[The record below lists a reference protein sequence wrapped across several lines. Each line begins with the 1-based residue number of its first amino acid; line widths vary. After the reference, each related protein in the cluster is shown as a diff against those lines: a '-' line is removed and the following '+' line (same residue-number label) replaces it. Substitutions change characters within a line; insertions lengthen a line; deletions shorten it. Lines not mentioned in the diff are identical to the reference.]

1 MEKFSFY
8 CMSYVL
14 VLVLLISDPL
24 KMPRTYLRKGSSVPT
39 LSTAT
44 FSKSKCSSSKVL
56 GSNSENAFDGLQ
68 NRKAKKPNF
77 VFSHDDDDSFDK
89 LCSGFENLKV
99 KNKKENIDPFDLL
112 LENDENPRN
121 GGPRSSIFL
130 EDSGSP
136 DLFHSPEV
144 IIPSKECELFS
155 SFSNQNED
163 SVKFKNT
170 LESNTFAT
178 PKLKQPNNI
187 YRCNAKKSSNK
198 KYPLKKPG
206 PLKPKN
212 PKCDLDDSALKT
224 RLTFVKSGDLGSS
237 SSLVGL
243 SPSANSFY
251 RRTDLLKTSTPM
263 IGRSSTKKLSSM
275 KLTEPEDDVF
285 TPGLGLGSQVKS
297 ENPSSLTNLDPSPQK
312 NLRHIYEEELEV
324 SAVTRSTSSGI
335 MKSKSLHGP
344 EEVFEDNINLS
355 FNPSNV
361 NEHSEE
367 EFGEVEEDGSINYS
381 LSPSNVD
388 EYPEEEFEEEEEESI
403 YMKCICDNNESTD
416 ESVIQCN
423 DCGWAFHISCC
434 NLSEQVG
441 VH

>member
-1 MEKFSFY
+1 M
-8 CMSYVL
+8 
-14 VLVLLISDPL
+14 
-24 KMPRTYLRKGSSVPT
+24 
-39 LSTAT
+39 
-44 FSKSKCSSSKVL
+44 
-56 GSNSENAFDGLQ
+56 
-68 NRKAKKPNF
+68 
-77 VFSHDDDDSFDK
+77 
-89 LCSGFENLKV
+89 
-99 KNKKENIDPFDLL
+99 
-112 LENDENPRN
+112 
-121 GGPRSSIFL
+121 
-130 EDSGSP
+130 
-136 DLFHSPEV
+136 
-144 IIPSKECELFS
+144 
-155 SFSNQNED
+155 
-163 SVKFKNT
+163 
-170 LESNTFAT
+170 
-178 PKLKQPNNI
+178 
-187 YRCNAKKSSNK
+187 
-198 KYPLKKPG
+198 
-206 PLKPKN
+206 
-212 PKCDLDDSALKT
+212 
-224 RLTFVKSGDLGSS
+224 
-237 SSLVGL
+237 
-243 SPSANSFY
+243 
-251 RRTDLLKTSTPM
+251 KTSTPM

-285 TPGLGLGSQVKS
+285 TPGLGLGSQVNS

-416 ESVIQCN
+416 ENVIQCN

>member
-1 MEKFSFY
+1 MGRGWINSL
-8 CMSYVL
+8 YVL
-14 VLVLLISDPL
+14 LLSDLL
-24 KMPRTYLRKGSSVPT
+24 KMPRTYLRKGSSVPA
-39 LSTAT
+39 LST
-44 FSKSKCSSSKVL
+44 FSKSKSSSSKVL
-56 GSNSENAFDGLQ
+56 GSNSENTFDGLQ
-68 NRKAKKPNF
+68 NRKSKKPDF
-77 VFSHDDDDSFDK
+77 VFSNDDDDDDDPYDK
-89 LCSGFENLKV
+89 LCSGFDNLKV
-99 KNKKENIDPFDLL
+99 KNKKENVDPFDLL
-112 LENDENPRN
+112 LESDENPRN
-121 GGPRSSIFL
+121 EGARSSMFL

-136 DLFHSPEV
+136 DLFASPEV

-170 LESNTFAT
+170 LKSNTYAT

-198 KYPLKKPG
+198 KYPLKKPE
-206 PLKPKN
+206 PFKPKN

-243 SPSANSFY
+243 SPSTTSFY

-275 KLTEPEDDVF
+275 TLTEPEDHVF
-285 TPGLGLGSQVKS
+285 TPGLGLGSRVNS

-312 NLRHIYEEELEV
+312 NLRHIYEKELEV

-361 NEHSEE
+361 DEHPEE
-367 EFGEVEEDGSINYS
+367 EFGEVEGDGSINYS
-381 LSPSNVD
+381 LNPSNVN
-388 EYPEEEFEEEEEESI
+388 EYPEEEYEEEEEEEESI

-416 ESVIQCN
+416 DCVIQCN